1 MMRFQSQKLNPESTE
16 VLSAE
21 PISKKLKLF
30 LSPWFLSPFLI
41 EKWESR
47 QDSEGSVKTPAINL
61 ELDSKILAKFCM
73 WHMKY

>member
-1 MMRFQSQKLNPESTE
+1 MISMITCEIHSETTE

-21 PISKKLKLF
+21 PITKKLK
-30 LSPWFLSPFLI
+30 I
-41 EKWESR
+41 VKWIVE
-47 QDSEGSVKTPAINL
+47 TPPINL